1 MTHHLLLTQPLQER
15 SHSKKAQ
22 QSFMK
27 LNTTIVWRGSGEKGR
42 GSKAKKINEVKRG
55 QTKTE
60 TLLLLNTKHQLNT

>member
-1 MTHHLLLTQPLQER
+1 
-15 SHSKKAQ
+15 
-22 QSFMK
+22 MK

-60 TLLLLNTKHQLNT
+60 TLLLVNTKHQLNT